1 MDFRILH
8 STNSSELSYLLA
20 DRACGEAVLIDPHS
34 RDLPVI
40 RALLQEHQLRL
51 RWVLRTHQHD
61 HLRPMEFERLRQLG
75 APLVQG
81 EPREGATLVN
91 DGQNLDFGSEKIKI
105 WRTPGHTPYCLS
117 YICRDRVFCGGLM
130 AVDACDLQPYPAD
143 PEALWDSVVQRLFT
157 LPDETLLFAGHEI
170 PLHAVSTVWG
180 QRQSHTWFKKLDR
193 DAFITHWKNF
203 LILNN

>member
-75 APLVQG
+75 APLGRVENQ
-81 EPREGATLVN
+81 REL
-91 DGQNLDFGSEKIKI
+91 I
-105 WRTPGHTPYCLS
+105 TPAA
-117 YICRDRVFCGGLM
+117 R
-130 AVDACDLQPYPAD
+130 
-143 PEALWDSVVQRLFT
+143 
-157 LPDETLLFAGHEI
+157 
-170 PLHAVSTVWG
+170 
-180 QRQSHTWFKKLDR
+180 
-193 DAFITHWKNF
+193 
-203 LILNN
+203 